1 MWFLSSYDFN
11 IRESLVW
18 HQGSP
23 VSIRVVKG
31 IVASLSSRGR
41 GIRAQDALKGES
53 RGLSR
58 VVTGNPVFPGL
69 VTVTSGSFSGC
80 LLEVWN
86 TVELGGALGTPLGLV
101 QWTRASSR
109 VEAGTSGFLTISDFD
124 CRVSVELEQD
134 SQASSCVEE
143 WNSACLSSCSRG
155 DGPLV
160 ELYLEPANLSGLC
173 NWGVS
178 ASSCCDFIHRVTFKE
193 VSGNRVLIKSARGNW
208 CLSEC
213 DMSHEATSRISS

>member
-11 IRESLVW
+11 IREPLVW

-23 VSIRVVKG
+23 VSIRVSKG
-31 IVASLSSRGR
+31 IVASLSSRSR

-101 QWTRASSR
+101 QCMRASSR

-124 CRVSVELEQD
+124 CRVSVELEQE

-143 WNSACLSSCSRG
+143 
-155 DGPLV
+155 
-160 ELYLEPANLSGLC
+160 
-173 NWGVS
+173 
-178 ASSCCDFIHRVTFKE
+178 
-193 VSGNRVLIKSARGNW
+193 
-208 CLSEC
+208 
-213 DMSHEATSRISS
+213 

>member
-86 TVELGGALGTPLGLV
+86 TVEL
-101 QWTRASSR
+101 
-109 VEAGTSGFLTISDFD
+109 
-124 CRVSVELEQD
+124 EQD

-178 ASSCCDFIHRVTFKE
+178 ASSCCDFIHRVTFKKL
-193 VSGNRVLIKSARGNW
+193 SGHRFLIKSGQGNR
-208 CLSEC
+208 CLLEC
-213 DMSHEATSRISS
+213 GRNHEAASRIFL